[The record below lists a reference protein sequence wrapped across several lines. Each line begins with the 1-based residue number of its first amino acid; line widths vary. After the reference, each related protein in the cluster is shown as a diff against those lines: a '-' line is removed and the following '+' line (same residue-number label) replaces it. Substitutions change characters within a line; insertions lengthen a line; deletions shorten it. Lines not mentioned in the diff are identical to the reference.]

1 MPQPKIR
8 SPLIAGLGLRAFKGG
23 AVAVGVTVAE
33 GEPCVVLS
41 TVLETFIQGDRLSF
55 EPYRLAAETPREP
68 TGSTAPEAAAIVA
81 EGRRRQNQLATNGL
95 QAIIHRLDA
104 AGCELVVVA
113 LLVNRAGWITD
124 LLEYSLAWA
133 EHVPVAENLAVREA
147 LRLAAGQCSVEVIEQ
162 DEKSLPQLAT
172 KTLGVSS
179 AELDARLK
187 ALGAPIGKPWRKE
200 QKLACLSA
208 WVALANR
215 PVVDIDRP
223 GSSSRRV

>member
-23 AVAVGVTVAE
+23 AVAVGVTVAK

-41 TVLETFIQGDRLSF
+41 TVLETSTQSDRLSF
-55 EPYRLAAETPREP
+55 EPYRLAAETQREP
-68 TGSTAPEAAAIVA
+68 TGGAAPEAIAIVA
-81 EGRRRQNQLATNGL
+81 EGRRRQNQLATNSL

-104 AGCELVVVA
+104 AGCRPAVVA

-133 EHVPVAENLAVREA
+133 EHVPIAETMAVREA
-147 LRLAAGQCSVEVIEQ
+147 LRFAVGQCGVDMVDQE
-162 DEKSLPQLAT
+162 EKSLPELAT
-172 KTLGVSS
+172 KVLGVSS
-179 AELDARLK
+179 AELDNRLK
-187 ALGAPIGKPWRKE
+187 LLGAPVGRPWRKE

-208 WVALANR
+208 WVTLANR
-215 PVVDIDRP
+215 SVAEIDQP
-223 GSSSRRV
+223 G

>member
-8 SPLIAGLGLRAFKGG
+8 APLIAGLGLRAFKGG
-23 AVAVGVTVAE
+23 AVVVGVAIVE

-41 TVLETFIQGDRLSF
+41 TVLETCTQGDRLSF
-55 EPYRLAAETPREP
+55 EPYRLATETPRESS
-68 TGSTAPEAAAIVA
+68 GSAALEAVAIVA

-104 AGCELVVVA
+104 AGCKLAVAA

-133 EHVPVAENLAVREA
+133 EHIPVAENLAVREA
-147 LRLAAGQCSVEVIEQ
+147 LRFAAGQCGVEMVEQ
-162 DEKSLPQLAT
+162 DEKSLPELAT
-172 KTLGVSS
+172 KTLGVSL

-187 ALGAPIGKPWRKE
+187 ALGAPAGKPWRKE

-208 WVALANR
+208 WVALASR
-215 PVVDIDRP
+215 PVVEIDRP
-223 GSSSRRV
+223 G

>member
-8 SPLIAGLGLRAFKGG
+8 SPLMAGLGLRAFKGG
-23 AVAVGVTVAE
+23 AVVIGVAVVE

-41 TVLETFIQGDRLSF
+41 TVLETYTQGDRLSF
-55 EPYRLAAETPREP
+55 EPYRLAAETSREP
-68 TGSTAPEAAAIVA
+68 SGRAAPEAAAIVA
-81 EGRRRQNQLATNGL
+81 EGRRRQNQLATHGL

-104 AGCELVVVA
+104 AGRKPAVAA

-133 EHVPVAENLAVREA
+133 EHIPVAENLAVREA
-147 LRLAAGQCSVEVIEQ
+147 LRFAAGQCGVAMVEQ
-162 DEKSLPQLAT
+162 DEKSLPELAT

-187 ALGAPIGKPWRKE
+187 ALGAPAGKPWRKE

-215 PVVDIDRP
+215 PVVEIDRL
-223 GSSSRRV
+223 G

>member
-23 AVAVGVTVAE
+23 AVVVGVAVVE
-33 GEPCVVLS
+33 GEPYVVLS
-41 TVLETFIQGDRLSF
+41 TVLETCTQGDRLSF
-55 EPYRLAAETPREP
+55 EPYRLAAEIPREP
-68 TGSTAPEAAAIVA
+68 AGRAAPEAVAIVA

-95 QAIIHRLDA
+95 QAIIRRLDA
-104 AGCELVVVA
+104 AGCKRAVAA

-133 EHVPVAENLAVREA
+133 EHIPVAENLAVREA
-147 LRLAAGQCSVEVIEQ
+147 LRFATDQCGVEMVEQ
-162 DEKSLPQLAT
+162 DEKSLPELAT

-208 WVALANR
+208 WVALASR
-215 PVVDIDRP
+215 PVVEIGRP
-223 GSSSRRV
+223 G

>member
-23 AVAVGVTVAE
+23 AVAVGVTAAE
-33 GEPCVVLS
+33 GKPCVVLS
-41 TVLETFIQGDRLSF
+41 AVLETSTDGDRLSF
-55 EPYRLAAETPREP
+55 EPYRLAAETQHESS
-68 TGSTAPEAAAIVA
+68 GSSAHEAAAIVA
-81 EGRRRQNQLATNGL
+81 EGRRRQSQLATNSL
-95 QAIIHRLDA
+95 QGIIHRLDA
-104 AGCELVVVA
+104 AGCNLAVVA

-147 LRLAAGQCSVEVIEQ
+147 LRFAAGQCAVDVVDQ
-162 DEKSLPQLAT
+162 DEKSLLELAT
-172 KTLGVSS
+172 KVLGVSS
-179 AELDARLK
+179 AELDGRLK

-208 WVALANR
+208 WVALASR
-215 PVVDIDRP
+215 PVVEIDQP
-223 GSSSRRV
+223 G